1 MRITCTA
8 AVAAL
13 MGASVLTAVPVQ
25 AAESNRSDTKRVVV
39 DGKRLN
45 QAPATVKKVVDGDT
59 LQVDIRGDNSG
70 PFYIRNSGINTTEKG
85 QCHYKEATRQLK
97 RLAGKKILL
106 RFAGSSSKLNK
117 ASGRIRKQMSAFT
130 RKGKDLQNELVK
142 RGLAVPYNFGTETLN
157 SKLYLQSAQLAA
169 KEGRGMFK
177 NEACGIGPYPEAQ
190 IDLVVKYDAGSKNRD
205 NLSKKFIRLVN
216 NGAGEVNLS
225 RWRLST
231 GRSYFAFPRGTVL
244 PVGGEIMVRMGSGQN
259 TATEFFWGG
268 SRRELVIPEN
278 SRYAGNGVYLMDPD
292 GDARFWNFHP
302 CAVDCSHPLAGKI
315 KMSVNYDPPG
325 NPDQPNDETVSF
337 QNVGTER
344 ADLTYLFAEI
354 RFSIY
359 EFPRGTYLDPGET
372 AVLRMGQGATS
383 RLDHYLG
390 KSSKYLPGAGV
401 GGVVKLRD
409 DRAVELSCSSWGRK
423 SKC

>member
-13 MGASVLTAVPVQ
+13 MGASVLTAVPAQ
-25 AAESNRSDTKRVVV
+25 AVESNRSDTKRVVV

-45 QAPATVKKVVDGDT
+45 QAPAIVKRVVDGDT
-59 LQVDIRGDNSG
+59 LQVDIRGDNAG
-70 PFYIRNSGINTTEKG
+70 PFYVRNSGINTTEKG
-85 QCHYKEATRQLK
+85 QCLYKQATRQLK

-106 RFAGSSSKLNK
+106 RFAGNSSKLNK
-117 ASGRIRKQMSAFT
+117 SSGYVRKHMSAFT
-130 RKGKDLQNELVK
+130 RSGKDLQNELVK
-142 RGLAVPYNFGTETLN
+142 RGLAMPYNFGTETLN
-157 SKLYLQSAQLAA
+157 SKLYLESAQLAA
-169 KEGRGMFK
+169 QQGRGIFK
-177 NEACGIGPYPEAQ
+177 TDACGVGPHPEAQ
-190 IDLVVKYDAGSKNRD
+190 IDLVVNYDAGYKGRE
-205 NLSKKFIRLVN
+205 NLSRKFIRVVN
-216 NGAGEVNLS
+216 NGPSEVNLG

-244 PVGGEIMVRMGSGQN
+244 PIGGEIMVRMGSGKN

-268 SRRELVIPEN
+268 SRRELAVPGQ

-315 KMSVNYDPPG
+315 NISVIHDPPG

-337 QNVGTER
+337 QNLGTER

-354 RFSIY
+354 RHSIY

-372 AVLRMGQGATS
+372 AVLRMGQGTAS

-390 KSSKYLPGAGV
+390 KSSTYLPGDGV
-401 GGVVKLRD
+401 GGTIKLRD

-423 SKC
+423 GKC